1 MFYAGMPLLGGS
13 FTGNPNRIIT
23 LFDPQGNPL
32 GPPVTLQNVYAR
44 VEDKGFQ
51 ILPPGQDLDST
62 PYDVTWNAELD
73 REIGSRVT
81 LRLSYLASRTYNL
94 FVAGPQ
100 QLPGSNP
107 LAPDDQHRRL
117 ALPGIR
123 IHSCDIV
130 PASMPT

>member
-1 MFYAGMPLLGGS
+1 M
-13 FTGNPNRIIT
+13 
-23 LFDPQGNPL
+23 
-32 GPPVTLQNVYAR
+32 TLQNVYALL
-44 VEDKGFQ
+44 EDKGFQ

-107 LAPDDQHRRL
+107 LLLMTNTGGSRYQEFE
-117 ALPGIR
+117 
-123 IHSCDIV
+123 STCDIV